1 MIEVRIDIN
10 SSNLEV
16 TQEYI
21 EKAVSNHTQAW
32 KFIFT
37 SLGLDVNDQKYIRS
51 CDLCDY
57 SSKITKS
64 ILFMYSMETFLP
76 YALNKA
82 ERVLDKSKV

>member
-1 MIEVRIDIN
+1 MIEVRNDIN

-37 SLGLDVNDQKYIRS
+37 SQGLDVYD
-51 CDLCDY
+51 
-57 SSKITKS
+57 
-64 ILFMYSMETFLP
+64 
-76 YALNKA
+76 
-82 ERVLDKSKV
+82 